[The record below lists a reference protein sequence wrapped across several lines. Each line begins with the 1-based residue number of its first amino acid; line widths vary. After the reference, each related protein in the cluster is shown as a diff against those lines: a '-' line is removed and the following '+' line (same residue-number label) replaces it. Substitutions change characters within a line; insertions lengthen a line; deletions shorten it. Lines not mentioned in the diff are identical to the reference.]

1 MIVYYLH
8 LDRDGGLDMWKPANA
23 TSRLLTSAFDPFC
36 TVINPRIMSISRSF
50 GKYLENIWKISR
62 DIQLMPGLYPAQWQ
76 KRDSAS
82 GFAAT
87 KYYSTN
93 FAPNKKWLYHQHLV
107 LERSKL
113 KRECPQHDYQPLFV
127 QALRGHGK
135 TQV

>member
-1 MIVYYLH
+1 
-8 LDRDGGLDMWKPANA
+8 MWKPANA

-93 FAPNKKWLYHQHLV
+93 FAPNKKRLYHQHLA
-107 LERSKL
+107 LE
-113 KRECPQHDYQPLFV
+113 KRMSL
-127 QALRGHGK
+127 
-135 TQV
+135 T

>member
-62 DIQLMPGLYPAQWQ
+62 DIQLMPGLYPAQLQ